1 MADPFCNTAVGD
13 DFHVAVGEQQINQ
26 HAVVVLRIPH
36 PQQGKNIDGAL
47 PRGDPMPQRR
57 RRQSALDDNSN
68 LSRMALFRTFDRGF
82 YGGQRRGRKN
92 SVHLPVSHEEM
103 TKKSA

>member
-1 MADPFCNTAVGD
+1 
-13 DFHVAVGEQQINQ
+13 
-26 HAVVVLRIPH
+26 
-36 PQQGKNIDGAL
+36 
-47 PRGDPMPQRR
+47 MPQRR

-68 LSRMALFRTFDRGF
+68 LPRMALFRTFDRGF
-82 YGGQRRGRKN
+82 NGGQRRGRKN